1 MVASRALSYLRRRDL
16 TAFGIINLFVLL
28 LLCFTMLYPFWNS
41 LVRSVSANSA
51 ILSGRVYLWPVG
63 LNVEGYQTL
72 FRDGLFFTSLRN
84 SLFTTIVG
92 TTIRLVVTL
101 MAGYALSKRN
111 LVGQKPLFLIFL
123 VTMFFQGGIVPTF
136 IIVRNLGLYDSLW
149 ALVLIEAAKVFYMIL
164 AMSFFRQIPESI
176 EESATIDGAGYGSVF
191 IRIVAPM
198 SKALIAT
205 LVIFSTV
212 DFWNQFREAIIY
224 IRESS
229 RYTLQVYVRMKVFL
243 EEMIQRDP
251 SLFAEMFEDVFGSET
266 LKATILAISS
276 IPIVLI
282 YPFFQRYF
290 IKGATLGAVK
300 S

>member
-1 MVASRALSYLRRRDL
+1 MVAGTLGAYLRRRDL
-16 TAFGIINLFVLL
+16 TGFGIINLIFLL

-51 ILSGRVYLWPVG
+51 ILSGKVYLWPVG
-63 LNVEGYQTL
+63 FNIEGYQTL
-72 FRDGLFFTSLRN
+72 FRDGLFFVSLRN
-84 SLFTTIVG
+84 TLFTTSVG
-92 TTIRLVVTL
+92 TTLRLAVTL
-101 MAGYALSKRN
+101 MAGYAFSKRN
-111 LVGQKPLFLIFL
+111 LVGHKVLFLIFL
-123 VTMFFQGGIVPTF
+123 VTMFFEGGIVPTF
-136 IIVRNLGLYDSLW
+136 IIVRNLGLYDTLW

-176 EESATIDGAGYGSVF
+176 EESAFIDGAGYEVVF
-191 IRIVAPM
+191 ARIVVPM

-205 LVIFSTV
+205 LIIFSTV
-212 DFWNQFREAIIY
+212 DLWNQFREAIIY

-229 RYTLQVYVRMKVFL
+229 HYTLQVYVRIKVFL
-243 EEMIQRDP
+243 EEMIQRDATL
-251 SLFAEMFEDVFGSET
+251 SAEMFEDVFGSET
-266 LKATILAISS
+266 LKATILAVSS

-282 YPFFQRYF
+282 YPFFQRHF